1 MLANHKVAECEELWG
16 MYFFPRDD
24 LKTLFHFLFMSSDV
38 KHNVQH
44 REIKYTSFLNVRIIQ
59 SSSMLNAFQSIF
71 FFKYKIMLIHLF
83 IHLFEGTFHK
93 CILFFKSNLKKVAN
107 KINEDFIN
115 GLIKK
120 IQISK

>member
-1 MLANHKVAECEELWG
+1 
-16 MYFFPRDD
+16 
-24 LKTLFHFLFMSSDV
+24 
-38 KHNVQH
+38 
-44 REIKYTSFLNVRIIQ
+44 
-59 SSSMLNAFQSIF
+59 
-71 FFKYKIMLIHLF
+71 MLIHLF

-120 IQISK
+120 